1 MTDEQNSPT
10 DQAAQPAQ
18 DDPVAVLQADLNA
31 MTETAKRAMADL
43 QNFKRR
49 TEEER
54 GEIQIFANMRLL
66 EAIFPAL
73 DNFARAFELMPE
85 HLEEE
90 EWVKGIQS
98 IESNLMNALTNLGL
112 ELIDQTGVPA
122 DPNKHEVLMQS
133 EGPAGQVVQ
142 IFEKGYAFKGKT
154 IRPAKVQ
161 VGRSEAKV

>member
-1 MTDEQNSPT
+1 MTDDTTQPSDQNP
-10 DQAAQPAQ
+10 Q
-18 DDPVAVLQADLNA
+18 DDQTAALQADLAA

-54 GEIQIFANMRLL
+54 GEIQVYANMRLL

-90 EWVKGIQS
+90 EWVKGIQG
-98 IESNLMNALTNLGL
+98 IESNLMNALATLGL
-112 ELIDQTGVPA
+112 ELIDQVGVPA
-122 DPNKHEVLMQS
+122 DPNKHDILM
-133 EGPAGQVVQ
+133 EGEGAAGQVVQ

-154 IRPAKVQ
+154 IRPAKIM
-161 VGRSEAKV
+161 VGKANT